1 MVAPQVFRGLG
12 GASWRVVMTHLAVD
26 MSAAC
31 VASSEASMRSRK
43 LSCPYLSAYKQVLE
57 QIQGLNYEGLG
68 CHTQR
73 VPYSQSVLSM
83 NN

>member
-1 MVAPQVFRGLG
+1 
-12 GASWRVVMTHLAVD
+12 
-26 MSAAC
+26 
-31 VASSEASMRSRK
+31 MRSRK

-73 VPYSQSVLSM
+73 VPPPLSPMSAVRRPRGVGETAKGAAVHVSQLPGPLTDLFQAHHTVKSK
-83 NN
+83 